1 MYINKFGK
9 KFRSMIVYT
18 FNVVSLTKK
27 TVNGI
32 PDIVTTV
39 VWERTGIDEDGHTGT
54 FKVANNLDISNV
66 GIGTSIEI
74 IPYSDLTKDTIMS
87 WIASMNSNEDVK
99 SYIQEQIQ
107 RSIDREVQIESG
119 EFPWEV

>member
-107 RSIDREVQIESG
+107 RSIDQEVQIESG

>member
-1 MYINKFGK
+1 
-9 KFRSMIVYT
+9 MIVYT

-54 FKVANNLDISNV
+54 FKIANNLDISKV
-66 GIGTSIEI
+66 GIDTSIELV
-74 IPYSDLTKDTIMS
+74 PYANLTKDTIMS

-107 RSIDREVQIESG
+107 RSIDQEVQIESG

>member
-87 WIASMNSNEDVK
+87 WIASMNSIEDVK
-99 SYIQEQIQ
+99 SCIGEQIQ